1 MCGQLNFT
9 LCSIEVGSLPTQIA
23 ITLNICTSRSKIR
36 KNFTDE
42 IEEERLDF
50 DDTIYTCFST
60 FLSFESKTKMKFY
73 TQLFYN

>member
-23 ITLNICTSRSKIR
+23 ITLNICISRSKIR

-50 DDTIYTCFST
+50 EDTIYT